1 MMIAEVDDHVASSA
15 QGFSREYV
23 QGYKR
28 KYDRL
33 IAEYTVQNAIDQ
45 LKYCYFHIISF

>member
-1 MMIAEVDDHVASSA
+1 MMIAEFDDHVASSA

-33 IAEYTVQNAIDQ
+33 IADILFKMQ
-45 LKYCYFHIISF
+45 LTNLNTAPFIL